1 MSHLTAHP
9 AGDLIR
15 LTGSDGRTTCYHYRG
30 QVRITVSGDDRSS
43 TVLHDDAGQAF
54 LGIVTCAGYD
64 VDTRVWRNRI
74 VLYAD
79 PLR

>member
-1 MSHLTAHP
+1 MSHLTTRP

-15 LTGSDGRTTCYHYRG
+15 LTGSDGRTACYHHRG
-30 QVRITVSGDDRSS
+30 QVRIAVSGYDRSS
-43 TVLHDDAGQAF
+43 TVLYDDAGQAF
-54 LGIVTCAGYD
+54 LGIVTCVGYD
-64 VDTRVWRNRI
+64 VDTRVWRDRI